1 LYNTNLETNPT
12 NKMKKKILFVVSI
25 LFGLMFINAGLNKF
39 FNYIPVPADMPEKM
53 MNAMKAMM
61 ELGWLLPLI
70 AVAEIIGGIL
80 FMIPKYRALGAI
92 IIFPIMIGILLTHL
106 FIAPSGLPMALVLL
120 AINLWVIIENR
131 AKYLPMIS

>member
-1 LYNTNLETNPT
+1 
-12 NKMKKKILFVVSI
+12 MKKKILLVVSI

-70 AVAEIIGGIL
+70 AVAEITGGIL
-80 FMIPKYRALGAI
+80 FMIPKFRALGAI
-92 IIFPIMIGILLTHL
+92 VIFPIMVGILLTHL
-106 FIAPSGLPMALVLL
+106 FIAPSGLPMALILL

-131 AKYLPMIS
+131 AKYLPMIR